1 MRLLSTNARRGAAKF
16 SALNLT
22 SERLAGN
29 TNPDYENVNVK
40 GARFVDFPSQAG
52 AFFQW
57 AVDLKG
63 TTSGMTDYYRRAF
76 NPSKSYL
83 VSGFPWGYGE
93 FPIMWDGDVSANIP
107 AYKEQFEVCPPGYR
121 RPTDGYTDKISY
133 NGYYDYLPDEG
144 TTGTAT
150 NYTAQIEYS

>member
-1 MRLLSTNARRGAAKF
+1 
-16 SALNLT
+16 
-22 SERLAGN
+22 
-29 TNPDYENVNVK
+29 
-40 GARFVDFPSQAG
+40 
-52 AFFQW
+52 
-57 AVDLKG
+57 
-63 TTSGMTDYYRRAF
+63 MTDYYRRAF

-133 NGYYDYLPDEG
+133 NGIMIICRMRVLRVLPR
-144 TTGTAT
+144 
-150 NYTAQIEYS
+150 IIKIK

>member
-1 MRLLSTNARRGAAKF
+1 MYHSYSRSCHAYQNRWYLFRQPV
-16 SALNLT
+16 
-22 SERLAGN
+22 
-29 TNPDYENVNVK
+29 NPYIRCPKPNHKRNDKDQDYENVNVK

-121 RPTDGYTDKISY
+121 RPTDGYTD
-133 NGYYDYLPDEG
+133 
-144 TTGTAT
+144 
-150 NYTAQIEYS
+150 